1 MGKATKASKIEQK
14 VDEILDQENV
24 DTEETIDQDP
34 IEDIEE
40 QKTKAEPTYQSI
52 KPSQKR
58 KPINRARIEPKGLI
72 QVYTITSEQI
82 KAFIKAKAKYYV
94 PDAIVQTIITFSGSK
109 IEGKKG
115 KNKLLPGKNYASARI
130 SFSDHVI
137 SAEEREQSWYD
148 KLGEQSNVHFVKD
161 IYFNMIKKY
170 QYDRKEIDDILNNY
184 KKMSELEDMFNIDE
198 SFLNDIKMYIT
209 PKKINIDSNNS
220 CIIFS
225 ARPEA
230 IIEDMLSDPETGK
243 VNGTIEI
250 KEVFPNKDVVHFIIY
265 LHQAEVK
272 TTVNPFVKELVET
285 SAGSKIY

>member
-1 MGKATKASKIEQK
+1 MAKTKNQKIDQIVEEQN
-14 VDEILDQENV
+14 LDQENSEQDV
-24 DTEETIDQDP
+24 DETEEETTNIVDSS
-34 IEDIEE
+34 
-40 QKTKAEPTYQSI
+40 YQTI
-52 KPSQKR
+52 KPLQQIKR
-58 KPINRARIEPKGLI
+58 KQTNRAGIEPKGLI
-72 QVYTITSEQI
+72 QVFTITSEQI

-109 IEGKKG
+109 VEGKKG
-115 KNKLLPGKNYASARI
+115 KNKILPGKSYTSARI

-137 SAEEREQSWYD
+137 SAEDREQSWYD
-148 KLGEQSNVHFVKD
+148 RLGEQSNVHFVKD
-161 IYFNMIKKY
+161 IYYNMIKKY
-170 QYDRKEIDDILNNY
+170 QYDRKEIDEILNNY

-225 ARPEA
+225 ARPEL
-230 IIEDMLSDPETGK
+230 IIEDMLTDPSTGK

-250 KEVFPNKDVVHFIIY
+250 KDVYPNKDVVHFVIY

-272 TTVNPFVKELVET
+272 AAVNPFVKELVET
-285 SAGSKIY
+285 SANSKIY